1 MPNPSIRGG
10 GAATTLRMD
19 SSAVQHGT
27 AGASGPLARAVT
39 AVRQEGSRTLPGGR
53 QAPRA
58 TPPASQP
65 PASMP
70 RGATAA
76 QRLPTSTSRGD
87 RAEAAQAAAPSA
99 QTAAPPTVAKPVR
112 VVDGPMLGLELE
124 LHGVRVSGA
133 GLENKTTL
141 ARTAACDAE
150 GNPLLK
156 LVVDGAHRDKPCIE
170 IVTAPHAPRDFG
182 AGPLCD
188 ALDLLQSQCKQ
199 MAGQSRNARTR
210 PEMSDLV
217 KNFNAALKG
226 DAARYRLDAG
236 GVRAH
241 LAAPAANDTRHN
253 DYQQTN
259 VMVPYAALAQ
269 PGSGI
274 GELFFSSAA
283 QRERFDK
290 AAAQANAVVDDM
302 LRRTGQEGDAP
313 MVRAFLCQMIYQD
326 SLLNEKADESD
337 FYKDV
342 FPFFIKTTLH
352 DALFS
357 LLGDDDVRLLTR
369 FTEQAD
375 FPRQMKQAIRAT
387 FADASTRVDYSSADL
402 VLHKDT
408 LRFRAGCEPQE
419 LQWFNVKKDGQEVD
433 TATVSAIDRT
443 GQRQN
448 FFANANLEYGEWTRG
463 HIVSPYI
470 GSRLPAFLDRAGHPY
485 VVAEARKDQCL
496 LNKDFSRALASPAFQ
511 RLMQHA
517 VQA

>member
-1 MPNPSIRGG
+1 MPNLSIRGG
-10 GAATTLRMD
+10 TAATMQRVD
-19 SSAVQHGT
+19 SSASQRSGV
-27 AGASGPLARAVT
+27 ASAARPLARAVT
-39 AVRQEGSRTLPGGR
+39 TVRQDGTRTLPGSR
-53 QAPRA
+53 QASRA
-58 TPPASQP
+58 APPTSQP
-65 PASMP
+65 PTSMP

-76 QRLPTSTSRGD
+76 QRPPTSAPRGG

-99 QTAAPPTVAKPVR
+99 QTAAPPTAAKPVC
-112 VVDGPMLGLELE
+112 VVDGPMLGVELE

-182 AGPLCD
+182 SGPLRD
-188 ALDLLQSQCKQ
+188 ALDQLQSQCKL
-199 MAGQSRNARTR
+199 MAGQSRNARAR
-210 PEMSDLV
+210 PEMSELV

-226 DAARYRLDAG
+226 DAVRYRLADG
-236 GVRAH
+236 GSRVY
-241 LAAPAANDTRHN
+241 LAAPGPNDKRSN

-274 GELFFSSAA
+274 GELFFSSTV
-283 QRERFDK
+283 QRVRFDK
-290 AAAQANAVVDDM
+290 AVAQANAVVDDM

-326 SLLNEKADESD
+326 SLLNEKAGDSE
-337 FYKDV
+337 FNKDV

-357 LLGDDDVRLLTR
+357 LLGERDVQVLTL

-375 FPRQMKQAIRAT
+375 FSRQMKHAIRAT

-419 LQWFNVKKDGQEVD
+419 LQWSNLKMDGHEVD
-433 TATVSAIDRT
+433 TATVSAIDRA
-443 GQRQN
+443 GQRKD
-448 FFANANLEYGEWTRG
+448 FFANANLEYEDWTRG

-470 GSRLPAFLDRAGHPY
+470 GSRLPAFLDRAGQPY

-496 LNKDFSRALASPAFQ
+496 LNKDFGQALASPAFQ
-511 RLMQHA
+511 KLMRHTA
-517 VQA
+517 